1 MLKTALAAL
10 GMLTALGPMR
20 VSTRHAIAVSDAED
34 ALARTYAAYAA
45 LTSYADSGTVVVQA
59 GGFEHRYAFRT
70 YFTRQPR
77 NLLLDFRFVETA
89 YTSGFKIKDD
99 AHTVIWM
106 EHGNLQTWDSK
117 TQEHQTYPEDGGRQ
131 VDALKSAN
139 YGTNGVSVLVP
150 SLIYTKAGMMSVVQA
165 TEEAAA
171 AGTEM
176 IGGHRCLKV
185 MGIERWRYPSGQVTG
200 VRPITLW
207 IDAETYLIRKTFE
220 DTPKG
225 AAHGVIDRRT
235 VTFEP
240 QANPALEASRFSFAV
255 PES

>member
-20 VSTRHAIAVSDAED
+20 VSTRHAAAVSDVED

-99 AHTVIWM
+99 QQNVIWM
-106 EHGNLQTWDSK
+106 ENGNLQTWNNR
-117 TQEHQTYPEDGGRQ
+117 TQEHETYPEDGGRQ

-139 YGTNGVSVLVP
+139 YTTKGVSVLVP
-150 SLIYTKAGMMSVVQA
+150 SLIYTKAGIASVVQA
-165 TEEAAA
+165 TEEAVA
-171 AGTEM
+171 AGTES
-176 IGGHRCLKV
+176 IGGRPCLKV

-207 IDAETYLIRKTFE
+207 IDAETYLIRKVFE
-220 DTPKG
+220 DTPKNAG
-225 AAHGVIDRRT
+225 HGVIDRQT

-240 QANPALEASRFSFAV
+240 QANPPLEASWFRFTV
-255 PES
+255 PEL